1 MAILETHQFDM
12 PNYKDRMQRVITY
25 IYQHLEDSLTVETLS
40 AVACFSKYH
49 FHRQFS
55 AHTGVN
61 VHKYVQLIRLKRAS
75 YQLAFNPELKI
86 IDIALG
92 AGFESHESFSRS
104 FKKIYAHTP
113 SQFRNNPQWQM
124 WLQKHKQPKT
134 NTSQESIDMNVSIVQ
149 FMDTKIAVKQHE
161 GPVESLND
169 SITSFITWRKSTDY
183 SPVNTS
189 KTFGLAYDDP
199 ENTKPDDFRFD
210 VCGEVTQEVP
220 ENPQGVINKTIPAGR
235 CAVLRHEG
243 SHDLMDEKIRWLYV
257 NWLPQSGQELRDFP
271 CFFHYHNL
279 FPQVAEHELITDIYL
294 PLKD

>member
-1 MAILETHQFDM
+1 MKNH
-12 PNYKDRMQRVITY
+12 KDRMNAVITY
-25 IYQHLEDSLTVETLS
+25 IYQHLEDPLTVEQLS
-40 AVACFSKYH
+40 AVACFSKFH

-55 AHTGVN
+55 AYTGVS
-61 VHKYVQLIRLKRAS
+61 VHRYVQLIRLKRAS

-86 IDIALG
+86 IDIAFA

-104 FKKIYAHTP
+104 FKKVHEHTP
-113 SQFRNNPQWQM
+113 SQFRTNPQWQSCQ
-124 WLQKHKQPKT
+124 QKHKQLH
-134 NTSQESIDMNVSIVQ
+134 TSINQESTNMKVSIVQ
-149 FMDTKIAVKQHE
+149 FLTTKVAVKQHR

-169 SITSFITWRKSTDY
+169 SITSFIAWRKSTHY
-183 SPVNTS
+183 SPVNAS

-199 ENTKPDDFRFD
+199 HNTKPEDFRFD
-210 VCGEVTQEVP
+210 VCAEVTVDVP
-220 ENPQGVINKTIPAGR
+220 ENPQGVINNTIDAGR

-257 NWLPQSGQELRDFP
+257 NWLPQSGEELRDFP

-294 PLKD
+294 PLKNRQ